1 MGDIINMQE
10 YRERKAASLP
20 EDKTRR
26 LAEIALEKLVL
37 QSEENQ
43 IRRILGMDPEP
54 V

>member
-1 MGDIINMQE
+1 MGDLINMQE
-10 YRERKAASLP
+10 YRERRAASLP

-26 LAEIALEKLVL
+26 LAEIALEKLLL

-43 IRRILGMDPEP
+43 IRRLLSEGPEL

>member
-1 MGDIINMQE
+1 MGELISMQE
-10 YRERKAASLP
+10 YRERRAASAP

-26 LAEIALEKLVL
+26 LAEIALEKLLL

-43 IRRILGMDPEP
+43 IRRILGMDSEP

>member
-1 MGDIINMQE
+1 MGDLINMQE
-10 YRERKAASLP
+10 YRERRAVSLP

-26 LAEIALEKLVL
+26 LAEIALEKLLL

-43 IRRILGMDPEP
+43 IRRLLGEGPEL